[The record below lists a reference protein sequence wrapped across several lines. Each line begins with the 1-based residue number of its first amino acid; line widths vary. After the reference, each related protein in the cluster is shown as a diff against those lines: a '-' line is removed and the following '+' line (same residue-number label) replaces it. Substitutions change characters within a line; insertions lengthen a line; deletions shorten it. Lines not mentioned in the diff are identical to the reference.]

1 MNEDIGDSDNKLVK
15 PEEPDIIVTERCP
28 ACGSALIENYIETN
42 LTTFF
47 FPVSDELIHKVKKE
61 SFTLNICKECSHIF
75 QTNIEKALLN
85 LIYRE
90 FYNHYNLDT
99 SIEFQAVYR
108 DRTIRFVKKVI
119 SGGEDQKVLDIGC
132 GEGTYFS
139 MFREMGFECYG
150 VEPSQKSEIAKRK
163 NPDAHISNDFFDNSK
178 TNIFGTS
185 FDVIM
190 MNWVLE
196 HIEDI
201 EKFFHTLKA
210 YIKIGTKF
218 FIQVPD
224 IHYYIEHNMPLF
236 YVHEHINYFSAETL
250 HVLLARK
257 GFKVLEVMRG
267 DSPALLVAGEYTGIE
282 QKAIVEGKDQINI
295 KRDFLVKNNE
305 LKAKVKRMLSEN
317 DKIIFYGMGLLC
329 FWISDFCLSNEEKE
343 RITLLDDNSYY
354 HGKVVPSFN
363 KKLKVFPDGYA
374 LDGYTVFI
382 TTSPVYHTKI
392 REVIRKK
399 FVGNFKIAT
408 IKDNDVF
415 IECNH

>member
-1 MNEDIGDSDNKLVK
+1 MNEDIGDSENKLEK
-15 PEEPDIIVTERCP
+15 PEEQNIIVTEHCP

-61 SFTLNICKECSHIF
+61 PFTLNICKECSHIF
-75 QTNIEKALLN
+75 QTNIDKALLN

-108 DRTIRFVKKVI
+108 DRTIRFLKKVI
-119 SGGEDQKVLDIGC
+119 SGGENQKVLDIGC

-150 VEPSQKSEIAKRK
+150 IEPSQKSEIAKRK
-163 NPDAHISNDFFDNSK
+163 NPDAHISNDFFNNST

-196 HIEDI
+196 HIENI
-201 EKFFHTLKA
+201 EKFFHAVKA
-210 YIKIGTKF
+210 YIRIGTKL

-224 IHYYIEHNMPLF
+224 VHYYIEHNMPLF

-250 HVLLARK
+250 RVLLARK
-257 GFKVLEVMRG
+257 GFKVLDVMHG
-267 DSPALLVAGEYTGIE
+267 DSPALLVAGEYIGIE
-282 QKAIVEGKDQINI
+282 QKTIVEGKNQVNI
-295 KRDFLVKNNE
+295 KRDFLIKNNE
-305 LKAKVKRMLSEN
+305 LKEKVKRIFSEN
-317 DKIIFYGMGLLC
+317 DKIIFYGMGLLS
-329 FWISDFCLSNEEKE
+329 FWISDFCLSDEDKEK
-343 RITLLDDNSYY
+343 ITLLDDNSYY
-354 HGKVVPSFN
+354 NRKVVPSFN
-363 KKLKVFPDGYA
+363 KKLKSFPNGYN

-382 TTSPVYHTKI
+382 TTSPVYHAKI

-415 IECNH
+415 IERNP